1 MMSSTVT
8 TRPTH
13 YAVLG
18 LEPTATRAEISRAFT
33 REMSMLRPRA
43 FGGLAELTVAHAVL
57 SDDERRRAYDREIG
71 IAPEPEPA
79 PKPALPLHTHGA
91 GSASFARA
99 GLSLA
104 APVDRPAIALAR
116 QPDVAR
122 EPALPRTRPI
132 GEALAEL
139 ARAEPL
145 VERPAPAPAVAQPV
159 ELAIADDYGDEDEAA
174 VGARA
179 VPWRPVLIAGGGV
192 VALVALMG
200 AWAGWQSRGGV
211 PEKATVSALL
221 TPPNTDFTVNDPTAA
236 AALGSDAV
244 PPPPSVAPRA
254 TERHREMG
262 RKSSARIQPAPQ
274 LAEIEQQLAEPA
286 PAEPAATPAAV
297 PAAAAEQ
304 PASAT
309 TASLPLSNATIAR
322 TIGRIGY
329 PCGSV
334 ASTSQILGKAF
345 TVTCTSGHSYR
356 AAPVRGRYH
365 FRKLASR

>member
-71 IAPEPEPA
+71 VAPEPEPE

-139 ARAEPL
+139 ARPEPL
-145 VERPAPAPAVAQPV
+145 VERPAPRPAVAEPV
-159 ELAIADDYGDEDEAA
+159 ELAIADDYDDRDEA
-174 VGARA
+174 GAEPRA

-192 VALVALMG
+192 VALVALIG

-221 TPPNTDFTVNDPTAA
+221 TPPNTDFTVSDPAA
-236 AALGSDAV
+236 AALGSDVV
-244 PPPPSVAPRA
+244 PPPPGLAPRA
-254 TERHREMG
+254 TERHRELG
-262 RKSSARIQPAPQ
+262 RKASGRIQPAPQ

>member
-1 MMSSTVT
+1 MSSTVT

-13 YAVLG
+13 YEVLG
-18 LEPTATRAEISRAFT
+18 LEPTATRAEVAAAFT
-33 REMSMLRPRA
+33 RGMSMLRPRA

-57 SDDERRRAYDREIG
+57 SDPDKRRAYDREIG
-71 IAPEPEPA
+71 LAPEPEPEA
-79 PKPALPLHTHGA
+79 KPALPLHTHGA

-99 GLSLA
+99 AVPLA
-104 APVDRPAIALAR
+104 APVERPAIALAP
-116 QPDVAR
+116 QPEPLPVQR
-122 EPALPRTRPI
+122 EPVRTRPI

-139 ARAEPL
+139 ARPEPL
-145 VERPAPAPAVAQPV
+145 VARPAPAPVVTEPV
-159 ELAIADDYGDEDEAA
+159 EPIVAGHEDEDE
-174 VGARA
+174 GGDARA
-179 VPWRPVLIAGGGV
+179 VPWKPVVIAGGGV
-192 VALVALMG
+192 VAAVALIG
-200 AWAGWQSRGGV
+200 AWAGWQSRSGV

-221 TPPNTDFTVNDPTAA
+221 TPPNTDFTVSDPAAA

-244 PPPPSVAPRA
+244 PPAPDGAPRMA
-254 TERHREMG
+254 APRRDARRHV
-262 RKSSARIQPAPQ
+262 SARAARAPQ
-274 LAEIEQQLAEPA
+274 LAEIERQLAEPA
-286 PAEPAATPAAV
+286 PAEAAATPAAL
-297 PAAAAEQ
+297 PAQADVADPVTATAA
-304 PASAT
+304 SM
-309 TASLPLSNATIAR
+309 PLSNATIAR